1 MQFTRKSKK
10 IKTIANSIFFRKGK
24 TFEMAFEAKFAKKC
38 HPKLKKCNSR
48 ENQKIKKQQQ
58 IQAFFRKGKTFEMA
72 FEAKFA
78 KKMPPKIEKMQFTR
92 KSKN

>member
-58 IQAFFRKGKTFEMA
+58 IQAFFRKSKNFEMS
-72 FEAKFA
+72 FEAKLA
-78 KKMPPKIEKMQFTR
+78 KKCDQNCKKVEKCFC
-92 KSKN
+92 